1 MMPAGKRARE
11 PNQIRSTDCERSRNI
26 AQTPGDKTP
35 PMSAAPPADRER
47 DRDRSQKKRKQHSS
61 SDESS
66 GSDSGSDS
74 DSDGA
79 KEHTQLRALV
89 ASHVFKS
96 SSSHSSHS
104 HSPKNSLTDAKHS
117 KHSGGS
123 KKSSKDGKEGKESKE
138 ARRAAKKARKAE
150 KKLKKKLLKEAKRLV
165 QGSENISSSSSAAG
179 GGADSAISEEHY
191 FAKNAELRVWL
202 LEKKV
207 YFDELTGDEQKN
219 YFKKFVVAWN
229 SRALPERFY
238 KGIDHS
244 KLSTAQRTTFQWG
257 FAKKLNENT
266 VMQLESGMRWVQS
279 VFSVSPI
286 HLVLLA
292 AFSVHS
298 VCPLR
303 PRLIREISCALLC

>member
-1 MMPAGKRARE
+1 
-11 PNQIRSTDCERSRNI
+11 
-26 AQTPGDKTP
+26 
-35 PMSAAPPADRER
+35 MSAAPPSER
-47 DRDRSQKKRKQHSS
+47 DRAHKKRKPHSS

-79 KEHTQLRALV
+79 MQSLC
-89 ASHVFKS
+89 S
-96 SSSHSSHS
+96 SDDVGIPHHLHSQHAPSAPQHCLYLS
-104 HSPKNSLTDAKHS
+104 DAKHS
-117 KHSGGS
+117 KH
-123 KKSSKDGKEGKESKE
+123 KKSSKDSKDGKESKE
-138 ARRAAKKARKAE
+138 AKETRRAAKKARKAE

-266 VMQLESGMRWVQS
+266 VMQLESGTPHASRHCFFLFRLIHIHSALSFFHSACRMRMLC
-279 VFSVSPI
+279 VSPP
-286 HLVLLA
+286 
-292 AFSVHS
+292 F
-298 VCPLR
+298 PL
-303 PRLIREISCALLC
+303 ICFCF